1 MQSCLGSYQVSC
13 SKRQCAWHVVCLK
26 KHLPLLLCCCYAHN
40 ADLTS
45 CWRALLTACAPQVIG
60 PDQGDAYLKMKLKDQ
75 NKAMQILQESPSL
88 QGLTQ
93 IQAPYV
99 DLEVRG
105 LPALQ
110 YFGNLVWQDAFKE
123 QKGSILSHTQVNH
136 KSRKVAERAERYRP
150 VTPKY
155 TIKAI
160 P

>member
-1 MQSCLGSYQVSC
+1 MYH
-13 SKRQCAWHVVCLK
+13 A
-26 KHLPLLLCCCYAHN
+26 
-40 ADLTS
+40 
-45 CWRALLTACAPQVIG
+45 QVIG
-60 PDQGDAYLKMKLKDQ
+60 PGQGDAYLKMKLKDQ

-123 QKGSILSHTQVNH
+123 QKGNAVVALYNNSLCSMCAVQPLHSVQV
-136 KSRKVAERAERYRP
+136 STTWVD
-150 VTPKY
+150 
-155 TIKAI
+155 TICGTD
-160 P
+160 

>member
-1 MQSCLGSYQVSC
+1 M
-13 SKRQCAWHVVCLK
+13 
-26 KHLPLLLCCCYAHN
+26 
-40 ADLTS
+40 
-45 CWRALLTACAPQVIG
+45 IG

-123 QKGSILSHTQVNH
+123 QKGIVLSH
-136 KSRKVAERAERYRP
+136 P
-150 VTPKY
+150 
-155 TIKAI
+155 
-160 P
+160 

>member
-1 MQSCLGSYQVSC
+1 VPITALFHHILFLHVCFTRSCLAFYQVNFNEHH
-13 SKRQCAWHVVCLK
+13 CAQRVVCLK
-26 KHLPLLLCCCYAHN
+26 RPCLHYCAVATLAMHMSLLVVM
-40 ADLTS
+40 
-45 CWRALLTACAPQVIG
+45 RLTACASQVIG

-88 QGLTQ
+88 QSLTQ

-123 QKGSILSHTQVNH
+123 QKGIISSHPSTL
-136 KSRKVAERAERYRP
+136 
-150 VTPKY
+150 
-155 TIKAI
+155 
-160 P
+160 

>member
-1 MQSCLGSYQVSC
+1 M
-13 SKRQCAWHVVCLK
+13 
-26 KHLPLLLCCCYAHN
+26 
-40 ADLTS
+40 
-45 CWRALLTACAPQVIG
+45 IG

-110 YFGNLVWQDAFKE
+110 YFGNLVWQDAFKK
-123 QKGSILSHTQVNH
+123 QKGIVLSCHIH
-136 KSRKVAERAERYRP
+136 KHCESERVARKGIGASVLWQSGVARCLQRAEKYHP

-155 TIKAI
+155 I
-160 P
+160 

>member
-1 MQSCLGSYQVSC
+1 MPITALFHHILFLQNCFLPNCLAFYQVYFN
-13 SKRQCAWHVVCLK
+13 KYHGVQCVDRVK
-26 KHLPLLLCCCYAHN
+26 KHLSVVLRCCYTY
-40 ADLTS
+40 ADVTS
-45 CWRALLTACAPQVIG
+45 CCHALLTACASQVIG

-123 QKGSILSHTQVNH
+123 QKGIILSCQ
-136 KSRKVAERAERYRP
+136 SAL
-150 VTPKY
+150 
-155 TIKAI
+155 
-160 P
+160 